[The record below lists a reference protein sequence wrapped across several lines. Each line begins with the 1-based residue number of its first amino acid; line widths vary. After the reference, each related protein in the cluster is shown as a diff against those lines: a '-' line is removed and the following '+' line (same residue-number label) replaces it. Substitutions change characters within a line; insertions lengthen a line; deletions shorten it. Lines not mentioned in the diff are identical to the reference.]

1 MPVLSVPGPP
11 QRLCVDEGVSV
22 IVGKAWCRRL
32 LRFSG
37 LLNGG
42 RRMFTLLCVATVALV
57 EQSLHGHA
65 DGPRRWLGALRTKLH
80 HSAAGTGPAEHR
92 CGLLHVYRS

>member
-11 QRLCVDEGVSV
+11 QCLCVDDGVSI
-22 IVGKAWCRRL
+22 IVGEAWCRRF
-32 LRFSG
+32 LRFGG

-42 RRMFTLLCVATVALV
+42 WRVFTLLCGATVALV

-65 DGPRRWLGALRTKLH
+65 DGPRRWLGALRT
-80 HSAAGTGPAEHR
+80 
-92 CGLLHVYRS
+92 

>member
-11 QRLCVDEGVSV
+11 QCLCVDEGVSV
-22 IVGKAWCRRL
+22 IAGEAWCQRL
-32 LRFSG
+32 VRFGG

-42 RRMFTLLCVATVALV
+42 RRVFTLFCVATVALV

-65 DGPRRWLGALRTKLH
+65 DGSRHWLGALRT
-80 HSAAGTGPAEHR
+80 
-92 CGLLHVYRS
+92 